1 MDWTKFNNYGESNNY
16 AFEVMCNLLFE
27 AWCKEMYKDKLQKF
41 SFVNWDGGDGGIE
54 AYATARGVDLME
66 FL

>member
-41 SFVNWDGGDGGIE
+41 SFVN
-54 AYATARGVDLME
+54 
-66 FL
+66 